1 MSIRSRWVWKEFIH
15 VQIIVFYIMGILSK
29 TWTNDLFV
37 IQVNTKTM
45 PVITVATLKVQVMGI
60 NGRERVQGIVSP

>member
-1 MSIRSRWVWKEFIH
+1 
-15 VQIIVFYIMGILSK
+15 MGILSK